1 MGRPKI
7 PDSLKVIRGTDQ
19 PVRMSG
25 ESDVPVLTAVK
36 APKFLKGDSKKIFE
50 QVTKQLCACR
60 VLTALDLDQ
69 LSLYAITVGRVLEA
83 EKELDKMGKII
94 TVKNPDGT
102 YSPPMLNP
110 WLKIQKEAIAQ
121 ASAIAQQF
129 GLTPV
134 SRMKIAQMLQP
145 KKEEEDPFSEFE

>member
-25 ESDVPVLTAVK
+25 ESDVPVLEKVK
-36 APKFLKGDSKKIFE
+36 APTFLTGDAKKIFE
-50 QVTKQLCACR
+50 GVAARLCACR
-60 VLTALDLDQ
+60 ILTEFDIEQ
-69 LSLYAITVGRVLEA
+69 LAMYAINMGRALEA
-83 EKELDKMGKII
+83 EKKMKKEGAVIKVQTKMGSMQL
-94 TVKNPDGT
+94 V
-102 YSPPMLNP
+102 SP
-110 WLKIQKEAIAQ
+110 WFKVQKDSISA

-134 SRMKIAQMLQP
+134 SRMRIAQMLQP